1 MRCIS
6 IVAAIAISSSAAVAL
21 TETAQAN
28 WWTARYRMN
37 EKAGYCAGGL
47 WTVDVRYCPENR
59 TVTASQVHK
68 RKASKSKVARTEFEL
83 ERSLFPG
90 NESRLV
96 QFGWLDYDCRSPQP
110 DVRVIKQPA
119 KGSVRFEETAATVIA
134 SKSAVQKKCF
144 GKPVSATAMYYRAG
158 EKSDG
163 RDKIIVDADTK
174 LGYVMRYIVSID
186 VKAAAGTQEK
196 AQLTGPAQQRVARS
210 VLKGN
215 ETRLAAPNY
224 LNADCSSGPVP
235 DLRIVSAPKNG
246 AYRTEETSVPAERP
260 AGNSRAACNGKP
272 VNAVAIYYKP
282 KDEFAGDDEMVVD
295 VDFKDGNVR
304 RFVYAI
310 TVR

>member
-6 IVAAIAISSSAAVAL
+6 IVAAIAISSSAAGAL
-21 TETAQAN
+21 TQAAHGN
-28 WWTARYRMN
+28 WWTARYLMG
-37 EKAGYCAGGL
+37 EKSGYCAGGL

-59 TVTASQVHK
+59 SVTASHVRK
-68 RKASKSKVARTEFEL
+68 RKAPKLARTEFEID
-83 ERSLFPG
+83 RRLFSG

-96 QFGWLDYDCRSPQP
+96 QFGWRDYDCRSPQP

-224 LNADCSSGPVP
+224 LNSDCSSGPVP

-246 AYRTEETSVPAERP
+246 AYRTEETSVPAERSF
-260 AGNSRAACNGKP
+260 GNSRAACNGKP

-304 RFVYAI
+304 RFLYAI

>member
-1 MRCIS
+1 MRPIS
-6 IVAAIAISSSAAVAL
+6 IVAAIAIASSAAVAM
-21 TETAQAN
+21 TEAAQAN

-47 WTVDVRYCPENR
+47 WTVDLRYCPENR
-59 TVTASQVHK
+59 TVTASHVRK
-68 RKASKSKVARTEFEL
+68 RKASKVARTEFEI

-119 KGSVRFEETAATVIA
+119 KGSVRFEETAATVTA
-134 SKSAVQKKCF
+134 SQTAVQKKCF

-158 EKSDG
+158 EKSEG
-163 RDKIIVDADTK
+163 SDKTIIEADTK
-174 LGYVMRYIVSID
+174 LGYVIRYIVSID
-186 VKAAAGTQEK
+186 VKAATGAQAK
-196 AQLTGPAQQRVARS
+196 AQQTGPVQQCVARS

-224 LNADCSSGPVP
+224 LNADCSSGPLP
-235 DLRIVSAPKNG
+235 DLRIISAPKNG

-260 AGNSRAACNGKP
+260 SGNSRVACNGKP

-304 RFVYAI
+304 RYLYAI